1 MLSKPINIHSEPS
14 ILQLNSGKYHVY
26 ILGGWY
32 VVELLFFIRLK
43 SVNNKKLIEVKNT
56 KWRVQSFEHG
66 KRAKRYYEF
75 EIIEPGKYELSCL
88 NPETLM
94 VKKNNLPI
102 SRFLMPF
109 VDNKNLEILILKA

>member
-14 ILQLNSGKYHVY
+14 ILQLNAGKYHIY

-32 VVELLFFIRLK
+32 VDELFFFFRLK
-43 SVNNKKLIEVKNT
+43 HVITENLIEIKNT
-56 KWRVQSFEHG
+56 KWRVQSFESG
-66 KRAKRYYEF
+66 KRAKRCYEF
-75 EIIEPGKYELSCL
+75 EIIESGKYELSFL

-102 SRFLMPF
+102 SRFLMPY